1 MLTPGQFFNWAHFNN
16 PTVTR
21 LLNEATLP
29 VNTSKRVQLYWQAQ
43 RIIMDQA
50 AMLLIRYNEDLE
62 IASNRLR
69 GVLVTKGGYS
79 DYYTAYLQ

>member
-1 MLTPGQFFNWAHFNN
+1 
-16 PTVTR
+16 
-21 LLNEATLP
+21 
-29 VNTSKRVQLYWQAQ
+29 VQLYWQAQ

-50 AMLLIRYNEDLE
+50 AMLLIRYNENLE

-79 DYYTAYLQ
+79 DYYTAYLR